1 MMEIPMRKRNNI
13 FNQAVP
19 ILWVS
24 IPHHIGSVK
33 PIFWLVADS

>member
-1 MMEIPMRKRNNI
+1 MMEIPMRERKNI
-13 FNQAVP
+13 FRQAVP
-19 ILWVS
+19 ILLIS